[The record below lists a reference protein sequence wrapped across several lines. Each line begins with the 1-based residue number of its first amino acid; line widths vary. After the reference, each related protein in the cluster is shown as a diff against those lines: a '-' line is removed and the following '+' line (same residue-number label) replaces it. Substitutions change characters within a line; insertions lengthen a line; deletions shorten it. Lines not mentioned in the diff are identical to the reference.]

1 MQQKQLYVI
10 LIKGDELTKI
20 FQIMQRLRNAR
31 QYGSKTFQYNNKEI
45 KQFPTCQ
52 MIMSNKC
59 IMDNL
64 KFFARPV
71 NFEVPDD
78 RNKMK
83 QILLQNG
90 SASLDLL
97 ETLYGVVTGNYG
109 ILI

>member
-1 MQQKQLYVI
+1 
-10 LIKGDELTKI
+10 
-20 FQIMQRLRNAR
+20 
-31 QYGSKTFQYNNKEI
+31 
-45 KQFPTCQ
+45 
-52 MIMSNKC
+52 
-59 IMDNL
+59 MDNL

-97 ETLYGVVTGNYG
+97 EILYGVVSGKLYEKFEYT
-109 ILI
+109 II